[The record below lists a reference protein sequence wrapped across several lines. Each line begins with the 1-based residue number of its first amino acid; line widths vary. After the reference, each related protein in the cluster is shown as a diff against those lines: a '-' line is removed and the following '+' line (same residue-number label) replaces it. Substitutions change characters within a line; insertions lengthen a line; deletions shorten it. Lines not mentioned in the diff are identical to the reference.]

1 MQRQGQGQGQASPAQ
16 RSPSAPGLGAS
27 TAAGGSGPALH
38 ALPPE
43 SLDAL
48 ARSLLEPLSR
58 LLRSELRG
66 DRERI
71 GRLRDTP

>member
-1 MQRQGQGQGQASPAQ
+1 MRQTPTPPVQHHLRA
-16 RSPSAPGLGAS
+16 SAP
-27 TAAGGSGPALH
+27 SGTTLD

-43 SLDAL
+43 ALDAL

-66 DRERI
+66 DRERL
-71 GRLRDTP
+71 GRLRDGL

>member
-1 MQRQGQGQGQASPAQ
+1 MQRGRP
-16 RSPSAPGLGAS
+16 APGPGTS
-27 TAAGGSGPALH
+27 TTPGGPGPALH

>member
-1 MQRQGQGQGQASPAQ
+1 MP
-16 RSPSAPGLGAS
+16 P
-27 TAAGGSGPALH
+27 

-66 DRERI
+66 DRERL
-71 GRLRDTP
+71 GRLRDAP

>member
-1 MQRQGQGQGQASPAQ
+1 MQRGLP
-16 RSPSAPGLGAS
+16 APGPGTS
-27 TAAGGSGPALH
+27 TAAGTPGGPGPALH